1 MESNFSGSKSYGDNI
16 ESEKS
21 SNMSFQIDE
30 NGIKL
35 RNIGVKNAEDEQY
48 SFMKKY
54 STIELGQDASK
65 TV

>member
-30 NGIKL
+30 NDIKL
-35 RNIGVKNAEDEQY
+35 RNTGVKNAEDR
-48 SFMKKY
+48 K
-54 STIELGQDASK
+54 
-65 TV
+65 